1 MTDQG
6 KTVYNNVPVVE
17 IPAEAAGQS
26 NLFLRGETQGVTV
39 EAGSS
44 NHAALVD
51 AFMKAQ
57 KSGNPDDGRVVVRF
71 VLPATTRKKI
81 FSFSPDDDDDVRT
94 KDVSANDG
102 ATRTIERDVDDARDR

>member
-1 MTDQG
+1 L
-6 KTVYNNVPVVE
+6 
-17 IPAEAAGQS
+17 
-26 NLFLRGETQGVTV
+26 LF
-39 EAGSS
+39 
-44 NHAALVD
+44 
-51 AFMKAQ
+51 
-57 KSGNPDDGRVVVRF
+57 RVVVRF